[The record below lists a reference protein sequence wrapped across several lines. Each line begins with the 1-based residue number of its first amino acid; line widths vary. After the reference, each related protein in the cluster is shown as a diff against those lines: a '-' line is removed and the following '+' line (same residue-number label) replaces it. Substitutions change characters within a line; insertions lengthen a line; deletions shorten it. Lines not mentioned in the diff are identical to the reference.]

1 MAYVSQETKA
11 KLSPTIKAILKKYKM
26 KGTIAIKHHFSLVVN
41 LQSGP
46 IDFDHN
52 DFTSVNVYH
61 IDAHYTGVAKDFLN
75 ELLAAMKGPDWFD
88 KSDSQSDYFHVSHYT
103 DINVG
108 KWNKP
113 YVQTSKEVATL
124 EDIVGAEQADTLRE
138 LGMIKAGA

>member
-11 KLSPTIKAILKKYKM
+11 KLSPTIKAVLKKYNM
-26 KGTIAIKHHFSLVVN
+26 KGSIAVRHHSTLVVN

-46 IDFDHN
+46 IDFDHK

-61 IDAHYTGVAKDFLN
+61 IDRHYVGVAKDFLN

-88 KSDSQSDYFHVSHYT
+88 KSDAMTDYFYVSHYT

-108 KWNKP
+108 KWNKE
-113 YVQTSKEVATL
+113 YVLTKQL
-124 EDIVGAEQADTLRE
+124 EAA
-138 LGMIKAGA
+138 

>member
-1 MAYVSQETKA
+1 MAYISQEKKA

-61 IDAHYTGVAKDFLN
+61 IDRHYTGVAKSF
-75 ELLAAMKGPDWFD
+75 
-88 KSDSQSDYFHVSHYT
+88 
-103 DINVG
+103 
-108 KWNKP
+108 
-113 YVQTSKEVATL
+113 
-124 EDIVGAEQADTLRE
+124 
-138 LGMIKAGA
+138 

>member
-1 MAYVSQETKA
+1 MAYVSQA
-11 KLSPTIKAILKKYKM
+11 KKQELAVGIKAVLKKYKM
-26 KGTIAIKHHFSLVVN
+26 KGSIAVRHHSTLVVN

-61 IDAHYTGVAKDFLN
+61 IDAHYTGVAKAFLT

-88 KSDSQSDYFHVSHYT
+88 KSDIQSDYFHVSHYT

-113 YVQTSKEVATL
+113 YVQVA
-124 EDIVGAEQADTLRE
+124 V
-138 LGMIKAGA
+138 

>member
-26 KGTIAIKHHFSLVVN
+26 KGTIAVKHHFSLVVN

-46 IDFDHN
+46 IDFDHD

-61 IDAHYTGVAKDFLN
+61 IDAHYTGVAKAFLT

-88 KSDSQSDYFHVSHYT
+88 KSDIQSDYFHVSHYT

-113 YVQTSKEVATL
+113 YVQVA
-124 EDIVGAEQADTLRE
+124 A
-138 LGMIKAGA
+138 

>member
-11 KLSPTIKAILKKYKM
+11 KLSPTIKAVLKKYKM

-41 LQSGP
+41 LQCGP

-113 YVQTSKEVATL
+113 YVQVA
-124 EDIVGAEQADTLRE
+124 A
-138 LGMIKAGA
+138 

>member
-11 KLSPTIKAILKKYKM
+11 KLSPAIKAVLKKYNM
-26 KGTIAIKHHFSLVVN
+26 KGTIAVKHHFSLVVN

-88 KSDSQSDYFHVSHYT
+88 KSDIQSDYFHVSHYT

-108 KWNKP
+108 KWKSMLVNG
-113 YVQTSKEVATL
+113 TSLMFA
-124 EDIVGAEQADTLRE
+124 QSLRRQRNVSSS
-138 LGMIKAGA
+138 